1 MHQQAMM
8 LMQGTHGS
16 CGQTGRAP
24 LYAVKQATYSLVY
37 LSTVNRNASGRT
49 SRASLHAFE

>member
-49 SRASLHAFE
+49 SRASLHAFD